1 MNEMNQPDMLP
12 GLTAEQWGRP
22 LRPLCAVD
30 VFLTV
35 VSAAA
40 YFLTGATAETV
51 PPWLYVIVAL
61 TLVVFSVAM
70 FVMFAAL
77 LKAIKESKAG
87 YTTTG
92 GAYPELPQLD
102 SDTGDVLREAGQ
114 RKQPANRLKYR

>member
-1 MNEMNQPDMLP
+1 MKKSDMLP

-22 LRPLCAVD
+22 LRPLCTVD

-35 VSAAA
+35 VSAGA

-51 PPWLYVIVAL
+51 PPWLYIIVAL
-61 TLVVFSVAM
+61 TLVGFSAAVFI
-70 FVMFAAL
+70 MFAGL
-77 LKAIKESKAG
+77 LKAIKESKVG

-102 SDTGDVLREAGQ
+102 STTGKVLRQAGQ
-114 RKQPANRLKYR
+114 HKQPTNRIK

>member
-1 MNEMNQPDMLP
+1 MNQQPPDTLP

-22 LRPLCAVD
+22 LRPLCTVD

-77 LKAIKESKAG
+77 LKAVKESKAG

-102 SDTGDVLREAGQ
+102 SKTGEILREAKQ
-114 RKQPANRLKYR
+114 RK